1 MYNSTLRNKVQGTN
15 RSDKTHTFQN
25 WNSDILATDLSKWQ
39 AQRMKQV
46 MQP

>member
-15 RSDKTHTFQN
+15 LSDKTHTFQN

-39 AQRMKQV
+39 AQRMKQM